1 MLRLAL
7 GGVHAC
13 LVYSQLKRN
22 QERMNHTM
30 NGTKKTLW
38 LMTAVLAIGLAACG
52 KDKMEDQGGM
62 DTPMATMQDSGMM
75 KDDGK

>member
-1 MLRLAL
+1 
-7 GGVHAC
+7 
-13 LVYSQLKRN
+13 
-22 QERMNHTM
+22 M